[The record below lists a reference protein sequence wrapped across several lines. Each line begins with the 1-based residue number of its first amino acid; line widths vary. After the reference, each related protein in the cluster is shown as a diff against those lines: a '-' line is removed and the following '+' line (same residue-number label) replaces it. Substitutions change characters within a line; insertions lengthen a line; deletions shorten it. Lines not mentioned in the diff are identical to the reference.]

1 MFSGDDIF
9 SAPAFPVEE
18 VVDPTG
24 AGDSFAGAFIGYLA
38 RQNDDSLDAMR
49 RAVVYGSCVAS
60 ATVSDFSLGALAKLN
75 AEEVERRV
83 AVVEKMA
90 AF

>member
-1 MFSGDDIF
+1 
-9 SAPAFPVEE
+9 VEE

-38 RQNDDSLDAMR
+38 QQNDDSLEAMR
-49 RAVVYGSCVAS
+49 RAVVYGACVAS
-60 ATVSDFSLGALAKLN
+60 ATVSDFSLGALAKLKR
-75 AEEVERRV
+75 EEVERRFQTV
-83 AVVEKMA
+83 QKMA